1 MIEQYLP
8 DLVSEYIQS
17 GLEVYCQYS
26 PSATGSLS
34 QNDLL
39 RDFEMQELRA
49 TISTTVELF
58 SGAKPKDDRRLVNR
72 TPATQGDKPDNLGT
86 RAWLLFLD
94 LHLGISPGVLV
105 P

>member
-1 MIEQYLP
+1 M
-8 DLVSEYIQS
+8 
-17 GLEVYCQYS
+17 G
-26 PSATGSLS
+26 
-34 QNDLL
+34 
-39 RDFEMQELRA
+39 DFEMQELRA

-58 SGAKPKDDRRLVNR
+58 SGAKSKDDRQLVNW
-72 TPATQGDKPDNLGT
+72 TPATQGDKPDNLGA